1 MTFVADV
8 IGNSLT
14 TITPESD
21 FVFAET
27 AGGLQVR
34 RLTAGF

>member
-8 IGNSLT
+8 IGNSHT
-14 TITPESD
+14 TITPQSD

-27 AGGLQVR
+27 A
-34 RLTAGF
+34 